1 MRVINAWAALLVGL
15 LVVFALAV
23 PLIGLGIVMR
33 YLSRRCLDGAYLALR
48 LAWWFRGVPAPV
60 DFNRQER

>member
-1 MRVINAWAALLVGL
+1 MWAGLLVGL
-15 LVVFALAV
+15 LVVLALAV

-48 LAWWFRGVPAPV
+48 LAWWFRGVAPPASLY
-60 DFNRQER
+60 NQER